1 MKSGFFDQP
10 RTFHVVVTP
19 ISLNFIDKWWK
30 WRLMMGHT
38 SGYLDE
44 SALLRKMAN
53 HGRTVVRGGHSD
65 LSIALPNEW
74 TSLIIMQKELGS

>member
-1 MKSGFFDQP
+1 
-10 RTFHVVVTP
+10 
-19 ISLNFIDKWWK
+19 
-30 WRLMMGHT
+30 MGHT

-44 SALLRKMAN
+44 SALLPKVAN
-53 HGRTVVRGGHSD
+53 HGRTVVRGGRSD